1 MTWFGKILTFLVLIG
16 VAVWAYFTVQAYVT
30 RTNWKTEAEKYKTAY
45 QKAVSAR
52 DDEYNR
58 NRSSEDALR
67 RQIANEQKRGDG
79 LSKQVATLTAEGK
92 AATTKFMDLQAVFVD
107 KDVENKL
114 LATNLDNTIKE
125 LTTVRARNNFL
136 EDDRVKLVIAAE
148 TARREEVRARNA
160 ERLAQAIA
168 DDNAK
173 RVEELLIRV
182 ADLRASGGRDLRTQL
197 DKPPPPVLS
206 NLHGEVERVVGD
218 LIQIGVGIDA
228 GVSKGTVLE
237 VSRTE
242 GGGTYL
248 GTIKIT
254 DVFPKQAVGI
264 FRPARPVPFD
274 RLRPEEL
281 PKKGDEVK
289 PSATDR

>member
-1 MTWFGKILTFLVLIG
+1 MTWFGKILTILVLIG
-16 VAVWAYFTVQAYVT
+16 VAVWAYLTVQAYVT
-30 RTNWKTEAEKYKTAY
+30 RTNWKTEAEKYKELY
-45 QKAVSAR
+45 RKAVAAR
-52 DDEYNR
+52 EDEYNR
-58 NRSSEDALR
+58 NRSSEDAQR
-67 RQIANEQKRGDG
+67 RLLATEQRKSEG
-79 LSKQVATLTAEGK
+79 LGKQVATLTAEGK
-92 AATTKFMDLQAVFVD
+92 AATAKFEDLQAVFVNG
-107 KDVENKL
+107 DVDNKL
-114 LATNLDNTIKE
+114 IAANLDNALKE
-125 LTTVRARNNFL
+125 LKNTRDRNYFL
-136 EDDRVKLVIAAE
+136 EDDRTRLVIAAE
-148 TARREEVRARNA
+148 EARREMVRARNA

-173 RVEELLIRV
+173 RVEELLVRV
-182 ADLRASGGRDLRTQL
+182 ADLRASGGRDLRSIL
-197 DKPPPPVLS
+197 DKPPPPVLP

-218 LIQIGVGIDA
+218 LVQIGIGIDA